1 MIRIVAM
8 AVRAA
13 WYTFA
18 MPGLALEDGEVQ
30 LLAELAE
37 SIVGGNRRAESR
49 IVLTD
54 RRVVLL
60 TSADDF
66 TRIRPFRFGRLRF
79 VRMILGK
86 TDPDATREVRREHF
100 SEVVDGDGG
109 RVAFRAVVGDG
120 FVIRTSTPFATWQQ
134 RMRDWLA
141 DKPVTDSP
149 SPT

>member
-1 MIRIVAM
+1 
-8 AVRAA
+8 
-13 WYTFA
+13 

-60 TSADDF
+60 TSADDY
-66 TRIRPFRFGRLRF
+66 TRIRPFRFGLIRF

-86 TDPDATREVRREHF
+86 TDPDATREIRRVHF
-100 SEVVDGDGG
+100 GELVDGGGG
-109 RVAFRAVVGDG
+109 RVAFRAKVGDG
-120 FVIRTSTPFATWQQ
+120 FVIRSVTPFETWQQ
-134 RMRDWLA
+134 RMRDWAAEALVA
-141 DKPVTDSP
+141 ESAPAN
-149 SPT
+149 